1 MTLIKKFKP
10 LPPLTIGIIIEVND
24 GNSGRPLNKKAN
36 LMLST
41 SARIRIKI
49 PIWENAELE
58 WNLNEC
64 IFRMANR
71 LCAGHFVPF
80 VFLC

>member
-1 MTLIKKFKP
+1 
-10 LPPLTIGIIIEVND
+10 
-24 GNSGRPLNKKAN
+24 
-36 LMLST
+36 MLSK

-49 PIWENAELE
+49 QIWENAELE